1 MQEPAALAARIAD
14 EVEKVIVG
22 KRPQILLVLSALIA
36 DGHVL
41 LEDVPGVGKTM
52 LVRALSRALSLET
65 QRLQCTPDLMPQDVT
80 GLHIFSRSEERV
92 QFRAGPVFTNL
103 LLADELNRATPRTQ
117 SALLEAMQ
125 ERQVTVDAETMALPQ
140 PFFVLATENPIEQ
153 EGTFPLPEA
162 ELDRFL
168 LRTAIGYPDLRAEQ
182 ELVRLHLGQNR
193 LSEVQPVAGPKEVA
207 ALQDAAR
214 AIELSDVVLTY
225 LIGLTRTLRERAGI
239 ALGPSPRATLALA
252 RASQA
257 RALLD
262 GRDYVLPDDVQALVV
277 PVLAHRLVLDAS
289 AELAGTT
296 AVEAVQTALADLP
309 APFEGRREP

>member
-1 MQEPAALAARIAD
+1 MEEPAALAARIAD

-22 KRPQILLVLSALIA
+22 KRSAILLVLTALIA

-52 LVRALSRALSLET
+52 LVRALSRALSLQT

-80 GLHIFSRSEERV
+80 GLHVYSRRDERFE
-92 QFRAGPVFTNL
+92 FRSGPVFTNL

-125 ERQVTVDAETMALPQ
+125 ERQVTVDAQTMPLPM

-168 LRTAIGYPDLRAEQ
+168 LRTAIGYPALEAET
-182 ELVRLHLGQNR
+182 ELVRLHLGGNR
-193 LSEVQPVAGPKEVA
+193 LAEVQSVAGPAEIEG
-207 ALQDAAR
+207 LQDAAR
-214 AIELSDVVLTY
+214 GVELSEPVLGY
-225 LIGLTRTLRERAGI
+225 IIGLTRSLRARAGI

-252 RASQA
+252 RAAQA

-262 GRDYVLPDDVQALVV
+262 GRSYVLPDDVQALAD

-296 AVEAVQTALADLP
+296 VSEAVQMALEELP
-309 APFEGRREP
+309 APFEGRTRQ

>member
-1 MQEPAALAARIAD
+1 MNPSDLAARIAD

-22 KRPQILLVLSALIA
+22 KRPTILLVLTALAA

-65 QRLQCTPDLMPQDVT
+65 RRLQCTPDLMPQDVT
-80 GLHIFSRSEERV
+80 GLHVYSRRDEQFSF
-92 QFRAGPVFTNL
+92 QAGPVFTNL

-125 ERQVTVDAETMALPQ
+125 ERQVTVDGETMALPQ
-140 PFFVLATENPIEQ
+140 PFFVLATENPVEQ

-168 LRTAIGYPDLRAEQ
+168 LRTAIGYPEAEA
-182 ELVRLHLGQNR
+182 EESLVRLHLGADR
-193 LSEVQPVAGPKEVA
+193 LAAVEAVAGPA
-207 ALQDAAR
+207 DIQALQDAAR
-214 AIELSDVVLTY
+214 GIEISAPILGY
-225 LIGLTRTLRERAGI
+225 LVGLTRGLRQRPGV

-252 RASQA
+252 RAAQA
-257 RALLD
+257 RALIA
-262 GRDYVLPDDVQALVV
+262 GRDFVVPDDIQALAE
-277 PVLAHRLVLDAS
+277 PVLAHRLMLDAS

-296 AVEAVQTALADLP
+296 ASEVVATALEQTAV
-309 APFEGRREP
+309 PFEGPDR

>member
-1 MQEPAALAARIAD
+1 VQEPAALAARIAD

-52 LVRALSRALSLET
+52 LVRALSRALSLES

-80 GLHIFSRSEERV
+80 GLHIFSRSEERF
-92 QFRAGPVFTNL
+92 QFRPGPVFTNL

-262 GRDYVLPDDVQALVV
+262 GREYVLPDDVQALAV